1 VNNFARIK
9 PITQYRKVSY
19 YSVSMN
25 DSEIS
30 LFEEFVVFHGKQN
43 REKLQHVLSWIQT
56 IGDKYGA
63 QNHLFRSE
71 AFISDTAALPPNGKD
86 RKPCFNESGEAK
98 ANNLRLYCLRA
109 NEHVVFLF
117 NGDVKTAN
125 KAQKCP
131 NVKEHFLL
139 ANQLTKV
146 IDEAFKEGEIQWN
159 DDLTLLIYS
168 NDLKLYL

>member
-1 VNNFARIK
+1 MNKFARIK
-9 PITQYRKVSY
+9 PIASYDKVAY
-19 YSVSMN
+19 YSVCIDN
-25 DSEIS
+25 NTTS
-30 LFEEFVVFHGKQN
+30 LFDKFIKHHSQQN
-43 REKLQHVLSWIQT
+43 KEKLNHVLEWIKN
-56 IGDKYGA
+56 IGNKYGA

-71 AFISDTAALPPNGKD
+71 AFIADAAALPPAGKD
-86 RKPCFNESGEAK
+86 KKPHYTEAGEK
-98 ANNLRLYCLRA
+98 ATNNLRLYCLRA

-117 NGDVKTAN
+117 NGDLKTAD

-139 ANQLTKV
+139 ANHLTKV

-168 NDLKLYL
+168 DDLKLYL

>member
-1 VNNFARIK
+1 MNKFARIK
-9 PITQYRKVSY
+9 PIASYDKVAY
-19 YSVSMN
+19 YSVCIDN
-25 DSEIS
+25 NTTS
-30 LFEEFVVFHGKQN
+30 LFDKFIKHHSQQN
-43 REKLQHVLSWIQT
+43 KEKINLVLEWIKN
-56 IGDKYGA
+56 IGNKYGA

-71 AFISDTAALPPNGKD
+71 AFIADAAALPPAGKD
-86 RKPCFNESGEAK
+86 KKPHYTEAGEK
-98 ANNLRLYCLRA
+98 ATNNLRLYCLRA
-109 NEHVVFLF
+109 NEYIVFLF
-117 NGDVKTAN
+117 NGDLKTAD

-168 NDLKLYL
+168 DDLKLYL

>member
-1 VNNFARIK
+1 MGEK
-9 PITQYRKVSY
+9 TS
-19 YSVSMN
+19 
-25 DSEIS
+25 S
-30 LFEEFVVFHGKQN
+30 LFEEFIKQHSQKN
-43 REKLQHVLSWIQT
+43 KEKLKHVLDWIKL
-56 IGDKYGA
+56 IGNKYGA

-71 AFISDTAALPPNGKD
+71 AFIADAAALPPTGKD
-86 RKPCFNESGEAK
+86 RKPCYTESGEVK

-109 NEHVVFLF
+109 NEHIVFLF
-117 NGDVKTAN
+117 NGDLKTAN

-168 NDLKLYL
+168 DDLKLYL